1 MSSSTRKE
9 SLINSANQLIN
20 EAIAWAHSMPDEGWF
35 KECNQGARIQMK
47 CTIDTFDSTDPYL
60 IIISQYVK
68 IHESIRRQ
76 GICRRFF
83 SELEK
88 SQSTIGIII
97 HQSVQNRY
105 LRSRHYRNGFIRDGN
120 DWKFYKRIGPPLKKD
135 HRLYK
140 RFMAEG
146 EGVEARKNISAD
158 LNIGLGGRRKNSVD
172 LSFTNR
178 FPEL

>member
-1 MSSSTRKE
+1 MSSSARKE
-9 SLINSANQLIN
+9 SLINSANRLID

-47 CTIDTFDSTDPYL
+47 CTVNTFDSTEPYL
-60 IIISQYVK
+60 IIISKYVK

-88 SQSTIGIII
+88 SHSTVGIII
-97 HQSVQNRY
+97 HQRVQNSH
-105 LRSRHYRNGFIRDGN
+105 LRSRHYRSGFICDGD
-120 DWKFYKRIGPPLKKD
+120 DWMFYKRIGPPLKKD

-140 RFMAEG
+140 RFMAER
-146 EGVEARKNISAD
+146 EGVEARKNITAD
-158 LNIGLGGRRKNSVD
+158 LNIGLGGRRENPVD
-172 LSFTNR
+172 LSFTN
-178 FPEL
+178 

>member
-1 MSSSTRKE
+1 
-9 SLINSANQLIN
+9 
-20 EAIAWAHSMPDEGWF
+20 
-35 KECNQGARIQMK
+35 MK
-47 CTIDTFDSTDPYL
+47 CTLDTFESDEPYI
-60 IIISQYVK
+60 IIISQYIN

-88 SQSTIGIII
+88 GQSTIGIII
-97 HQSVQNRY
+97 HETVQNPH
-105 LRSRHYRNGFIRDGN
+105 LRSRHYRSGFICDGD

-140 RFMAEG
+140 RFMAER
-146 EGVEARKNISAD
+146 ERVEARKNITAD

-178 FPEL
+178 FREL